1 MKALLAEVTK
11 LAGEFNASVTHK
23 TGLNE
28 IWLTG
33 KERAKL
39 AKEVCKFNPTV
50 KTLKM
55 SRAIALYY

>member
-1 MKALLAEVTK
+1 MKDLYAQVLEI
-11 LAGEFNASVTHK
+11 AGEYNTTVTHK

-28 IWLTG
+28 VWLTG
-33 KERAKL
+33 KERLQL
-39 AKEVCKFNPTV
+39 AKEVCKLNSTV